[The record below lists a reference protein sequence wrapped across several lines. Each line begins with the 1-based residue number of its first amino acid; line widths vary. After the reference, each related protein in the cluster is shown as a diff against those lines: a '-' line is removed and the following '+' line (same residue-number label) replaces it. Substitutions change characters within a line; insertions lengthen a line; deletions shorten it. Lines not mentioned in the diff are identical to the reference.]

1 MAKYEHYRKVLEEFY
16 AKNKDLGRKYIYNEF
31 IKYNIP
37 KRTLNRWLARLF
49 DCETLELKVGS
60 GRPVKKA
67 TKQNISTIKKYF
79 NNKAGCSQRRIAKR
93 INMTQAYVSTILKK
107 YTRIKCMKRIKK
119 PLLTELQKKAAR
131 PKCTKLLNEYRH
143 TEFIIDDESYFTLTN
158 AALSGNDRFYS
169 DNLNT
174 TPNNIKHYYK
184 SKYDDKVLVWIVISP
199 KGASTPFFRKSG
211 LAINQNVYRNKCL
224 KERLLPFIKKYYST
238 TPYVVWPDL
247 ASSHYANSVQ
257 RWFANEK
264 IPFVP
269 RYLNPANVPKVRP
282 IEDFWGVLKQNVY
295 EKDWSA
301 KNIKQLKERIRYCLK
316 KIDPKLVQDLARTV
330 HKRLDTVR
338 RYGVESL

>member
-1 MAKYEHYRKVLEEFY
+1 
-16 AKNKDLGRKYIYNEF
+16 
-31 IKYNIP
+31 
-37 KRTLNRWLARLF
+37 
-49 DCETLELKVGS
+49 
-60 GRPVKKA
+60 
-67 TKQNISTIKKYF
+67 
-79 NNKAGCSQRRIAKR
+79 
-93 INMTQAYVSTILKK
+93 
-107 YTRIKCMKRIKK
+107 
-119 PLLTELQKKAAR
+119 
-131 PKCTKLLNEYRH
+131 
-143 TEFIIDDESYFTLTN
+143 
-158 AALSGNDRFYS
+158 
-169 DNLNT
+169 
-174 TPNNIKHYYK
+174 
-184 SKYDDKVLVWIVISP
+184 
-199 KGASTPFFRKSG
+199 
-211 LAINQNVYRNKCL
+211 
-224 KERLLPFIKKYYST
+224 LPFIKKYYST